1 MKKLI
6 FALASLLL
14 ISIESK
20 AANFYVAKEGA
31 NRVLYIS
38 GEILP
43 SDTKRF
49 FSLVIEHNDVNV
61 IDLNSGGGVVNDGM
75 AMAQFINF
83 KGYTTRI
90 RAKSRCFSIC
100 SVMFLS
106 GSKKLIHKD
115 GYLGVH
121 TAFNGKT
128 NERDDKIN
136 SYIAWYFGRI
146 GYDAGLVTMWLE
158 SEPSSVNFITA
169 QINMKLNLGIESLK

>member
-1 MKKLI
+1 
-6 FALASLLL
+6 
-14 ISIESK
+14 
-20 AANFYVAKEGA
+20 
-31 NRVLYIS
+31 
-38 GEILP
+38 
-43 SDTKRF
+43 
-49 FSLVIEHNDVNV
+49 
-61 IDLNSGGGVVNDGM
+61 
-75 AMAQFINF
+75 
-83 KGYTTRI
+83 
-90 RAKSRCFSIC
+90 
-100 SVMFLS
+100 MFLS

-169 QINMKLNLGIESLK
+169 QINTKLNLGIESLK